1 MPSLQ
6 KSVRLSEQTVE
17 TIKKISQ
24 HEINYNAA
32 INNIAQRYALV
43 CQHSL
48 PSLTEHQKLAIAQ
61 AYNGRLVSL
70 ENIEHEVKTVPWAI
84 SEAVKYDGNVVELL
98 WQDHKKDMALED
110 FMKSDELTA
119 FVDMANNWSF
129 AEKMAVLH
137 NALAFWSHDNLPE
150 FDE

>member
-6 KSVRLSEQTVE
+6 KSVRLSEQAVE
-17 TIKKISQ
+17 TIKQISQ

-48 PSLTEHQKLAIAQ
+48 PELTEYQRLAIAQ
-61 AYNGRLVSL
+61 AFNGRLVSL

-98 WQDHKKDMALED
+98 WKDHQDMTFAD
-110 FMKSDELTA
+110 FLKSDNLAE
-119 FVDMANNWSF
+119 FVEMANNWSF

>member
-17 TIKKISQ
+17 TIKQISQ

-43 CQHSL
+43 CQHAL
-48 PSLTEHQKLAIAQ
+48 PELTEHQRLAIAQ
-61 AYNGRLVSL
+61 AFNGRLVSL

-84 SEAVKYDGNVVELL
+84 SEAIKYDGNVVELL
-98 WQDHKKDMALED
+98 WQDHKDMSLED
-110 FMKSDELTA
+110 LLCRTNRQRRTYLGCRLLQQYIHA
-119 FVDMANNWSF
+119 IY
-129 AEKMAVLH
+129 H
-137 NALAFWSHDNLPE
+137 
-150 FDE
+150 

>member
-17 TIKKISQ
+17 TIKQISQ

-43 CQHSL
+43 CQHAL
-48 PSLTEHQKLAIAQ
+48 PELTEYQRLAIAQ
-61 AYNGRLVSL
+61 AFNGRMVSL

-84 SEAVKYDGNVVELL
+84 SEAIKYDGNVVELL
-98 WQDHKKDMALED
+98 WQDHKDMALDD
-110 FMKSDELTA
+110 FMKSDELAA
-119 FVDMANNWSF
+119 FVDMASNWSF

-137 NALAFWSHDNLPE
+137 NALAFWSRDNLPE

>member
-17 TIKKISQ
+17 TIKQISQ

-43 CQHSL
+43 CQHTL
-48 PSLTEHQKLAIAQ
+48 PELTEHQRLAIAQ
-61 AYNGRLVSL
+61 AFNGRPVSL

-98 WQDHKKDMALED
+98 WQDHQDMTFAD
-110 FMKSDELTA
+110 FLKSDNLAE
-119 FVDMANNWSF
+119 FVEMANNWSF

-137 NALAFWSHDNLPE
+137 NALAFWSRDNLPE
-150 FDE
+150 SDE

>member
-1 MPSLQ
+1 MSIQ
-6 KSVRLSEQTVE
+6 KTMRLADETVE
-17 TIKKISQ
+17 TIKQVSQ
-24 HEINYNAA
+24 HKINYNAA
-32 INNIAQRYALV
+32 VNNIIQRYALV
-43 CQHSL
+43 CKHSL
-48 PSLTEHQKLAIAQ
+48 PELTEFQRLAIAQ
-61 AYNGRLVSL
+61 AFNGRMVSL

-84 SEAVKYDGNVVELL
+84 SEAVKYDGNIVELL
-98 WQDHKKDMALED
+98 WQDHKEMALDD

-137 NALAFWSHDNLPE
+137 NALAFWSRDNLPE

>member
-17 TIKKISQ
+17 TIKQISQ
-24 HEINYNAA
+24 NEINYNASL
-32 INNIAQRYALV
+32 NNIVQRYALV
-43 CQHSL
+43 CKHSL
-48 PSLTEHQKLAIAQ
+48 PELTEHKKLAIAQ
-61 AYNGRLVSL
+61 AFNGRLVSL
-70 ENIEHEVKTVPWAI
+70 ENIEHEINTVPWAI
-84 SEAVKYDGNVVELL
+84 SEAVKYDGNVAELL
-98 WQDHKKDMALED
+98 WQDHKDMSLED
-110 FMKSDELTA
+110 FMKSDKLTA
-119 FVDMANNWSF
+119 IVEMANNWSF

>member
-6 KSVRLSEQTVE
+6 KSVRLSEKTVE
-17 TIKKISQ
+17 TIKQISQ

-32 INNIAQRYALV
+32 INNIVQRYALV

-48 PSLTEHQKLAIAQ
+48 PELTEYQRLAIAQ
-61 AYNGRLVSL
+61 ALNSHWVSL

-84 SEAVKYDGNVVELL
+84 SEAVKYDSNVVELL
-98 WQDHKKDMALED
+98 WQDHKDMAFED
-110 FMKSDELTA
+110 FMKSNKLAE
-119 FVDMANNWSF
+119 FVEQANNWSF

-137 NALAFWSHDNLPE
+137 NALAFWSRDNLPE
-150 FDE
+150 HDD

>member
-17 TIKKISQ
+17 TIKQISQ

-48 PSLTEHQKLAIAQ
+48 PELTEYQRLAIAQ
-61 AYNGRLVSL
+61 ASNGRLVSL

-84 SEAVKYDGNVVELL
+84 SEAVKYDGNVAELL
-98 WQDHKKDMALED
+98 WKDHQDMTFAD
-110 FMKSDELTA
+110 FLKSDNLAE
-119 FVDMANNWSF
+119 FVEMANNWSF

-137 NALAFWSHDNLPE
+137 NALAFWSRDNLPE

>member
-17 TIKKISQ
+17 TIKQISQ

-48 PSLTEHQKLAIAQ
+48 PELTEYQRLAIAQ
-61 AYNGRLVSL
+61 AFNGRLVSL

-84 SEAVKYDGNVVELL
+84 SEAIKYDGNVVELL
-98 WQDHKKDMALED
+98 WQDHKDMSIDD
-110 FMKSDELTA
+110 FMKSDKLAA

-137 NALAFWSHDNLPE
+137 NALEFWSRVDLPE